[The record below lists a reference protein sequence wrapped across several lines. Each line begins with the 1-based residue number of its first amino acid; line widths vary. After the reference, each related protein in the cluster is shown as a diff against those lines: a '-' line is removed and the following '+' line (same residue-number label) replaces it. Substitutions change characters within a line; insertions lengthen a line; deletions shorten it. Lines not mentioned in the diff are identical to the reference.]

1 MLGLIDSAKSD
12 HYSLH
17 RKLEF
22 ALDADSIAI
31 LINDTS
37 QHLEAAKLI
46 AELYLNTDNTT
57 MAIHYYRMAAAIA
70 RKVSD
75 NKNYGIAVNNIGTI
89 FFEKSELDS
98 ALRYYT
104 IANEIFRLNK
114 DSLRYAQGLVNIG
127 MIYKNLGKYDDAFRM
142 ALTGG
147 KVLEKLN
154 STQDISDAYTTLG
167 NILILMKNYQEALF
181 YHQKA
186 LELRESINDSVG
198 IAGSI
203 NNIGNVYRSN
213 QKYIKA
219 LNYYRYAL
227 AIKER
232 IGRIKAI
239 ATTIHNIAQ
248 VYVDLKQYSDAQVY
262 FLKALS
268 MREKVEDLAGL
279 LETSLALSDLYLK
292 TNDLV
297 KAREYAAKVSDLL
310 MSSGYT
316 KQRLD
321 QAISLINLYRQ
332 TGQFQLASEYA
343 NVALVLKDSIFYQNM
358 AASIA
363 SMNATYQLAKKENEN
378 LVLKSDI
385 ALQKTEAENQRILF
399 VVFAIF
405 AVVIIIAIS
414 IVLRKNIQ
422 IGKQKLRLSIVNTQ
436 LAEFKAKSKLH
447 NLATNFNKV
456 NSLLKE
462 NKIDSAK
469 QFTDKLGAYYNLS
482 KESWG
487 KETFTISDEIGILY
501 SYCEVL
507 KQYKNDITVKI
518 FNDDNLHLDRIAFM
532 NSIFDTLLDNSV
544 NHGFRDKKG
553 ECVFIVRIS
562 LFSPDYLKIVI
573 EDNGESSPI
582 DSYISSKKTDRGL
595 SILKKRIED
604 KCSIKRHEIKDV
616 FSITAMGK
624 SGTQVNIVYPLVYI

>member
-1 MLGLIDSAKSD
+1 MLGLIDSAKND

-17 RKLEF
+17 KKLEF

-31 LINDTS
+31 QINDTS
-37 QHLEAAKLI
+37 QHLETTKLI
-46 AELYLNTDNTT
+46 AELYLNTDNTA
-57 MAIHYYRMAAAIA
+57 MAIYYYRLAASIA
-70 RKVSD
+70 EKTFD
-75 NKNYGIAVNNIGTI
+75 NKNYGITVNNIGTI

-186 LELRESINDSVG
+186 LELRESIKDSVG

-219 LNYYRYAL
+219 LDYYRHAL

-232 IGRIKAI
+232 IGRKKAI
-239 ATTIHNIAQ
+239 ATTIHNIGQ
-248 VYVDLKQYSDAQVY
+248 VCVDLKQYSDAEVY

-268 MREKVEDLAGL
+268 IREKVDDLAGL

-292 TNDLV
+292 TNALI
-297 KAREYAAKVSDLL
+297 KAKEYAAKVSDLL
-310 MSSGYT
+310 LSSGHT

-321 QAISLINLYRQ
+321 QAISLVNLYRQ
-332 TGQFQLASEYA
+332 TGQYKLASEYA

-363 SMNATYQLAKKENEN
+363 GMNAEFHLEQKEKLIQYNQYVQLLQWKQIHSQRLFISILAACVLL
-378 LVLKSDI
+378 LVSL
-385 ALQKTEAENQRILF
+385 
-399 VVFAIF
+399 
-405 AVVIIIAIS
+405 AVVLYYSARYRKQAKERVELLHAELNHRVKNNLQLITDMVSLQLHATKDEGQQIAVQASLDRLQAMNVIHQLLYQGKHSGLINMKELLAELIHNIQTAHQVMSGYKITTICKDVYLDIDKAIPLGLIINELLTNLFKHTDADTAE
-414 IVLRKNIQ
+414 VLIDLSRKN
-422 IGKQKLRLSIVNTQ
+422 NTTT
-436 LAEFKAKSKLH
+436 LTVSDDCSYWNIEEAK
-447 NLATNFNKV
+447 T
-456 NSLLKE
+456 
-462 NKIDSAK
+462 
-469 QFTDKLGAYYNLS
+469 
-482 KESWG
+482 
-487 KETFTISDEIGILY
+487 
-501 SYCEVL
+501 
-507 KQYKNDITVKI
+507 
-518 FNDDNLHLDRIAFM
+518 M
-532 NSIFDTLLDNSV
+532 N
-544 NHGFRDKKG
+544 
-553 ECVFIVRIS
+553 
-562 LFSPDYLKIVI
+562 
-573 EDNGESSPI
+573 
-582 DSYISSKKTDRGL
+582 RGL
-595 SILKKRIED
+595 GFILVGAFVEQL
-604 KCSIKRHEIKDV
+604 H
-616 FSITAMGK
+616 
-624 SGTQVNIVYPLVYI
+624 GTWKTINDTKGTTHIVEFNL